1 MLECKGCDTPI
12 VTGSK
17 LQKEVKG
24 YLKQYIEDT
33 GDYMSLVG
41 GLQYLVLTRPEI
53 TFTVHKLSQYV
64 AAPTLQ
70 HVMAYERILRYL
82 KGIKD
87 YGLKFSTRVK

>member
-1 MLECKGCDTPI
+1 
-12 VTGSK
+12 
-17 LQKEVKG
+17 
-24 YLKQYIEDT
+24 
-33 GDYMSLVG
+33 MSLVG

-70 HVMAYERILRYL
+70 HVMAYKRILRYL

>member
-24 YLKQYIEDT
+24 YLKQYIEDA

-41 GLQYLVLTRPEI
+41 GL
-53 TFTVHKLSQYV
+53 
-64 AAPTLQ
+64 
-70 HVMAYERILRYL
+70 
-82 KGIKD
+82 
-87 YGLKFSTRVK
+87 